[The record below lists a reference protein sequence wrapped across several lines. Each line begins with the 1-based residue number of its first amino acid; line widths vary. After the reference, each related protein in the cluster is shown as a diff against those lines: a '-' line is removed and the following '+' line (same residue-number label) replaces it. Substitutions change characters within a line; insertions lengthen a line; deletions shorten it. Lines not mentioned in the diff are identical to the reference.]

1 MASKHIIAGIDIGN
15 ANVKTVVAE
24 ISRENLRPHVL
35 GAGIS
40 QSNGLRKGM
49 VVDMDETIENIRQ
62 SVGQAENMSGVKI
75 KQAYVSINGLHIK
88 NQVSHGVVAVSRADN
103 EISQN
108 DIDRVIE
115 AATAINLPPNRQKI
129 HVIPRSFTIDGH
141 EHVKDPLGMKGV
153 RIEADVLIIDGL
165 APYIHNL
172 AKCVNENDIEVAE
185 FVFSPLASAKAILDR
200 NQKEHGVLTLDF
212 GGGVSTASLFYEGD
226 LVHTAI
232 LPIGSR
238 HITNDLAVA
247 LRSSMD
253 TAEKTKIQF
262 GSMADSKSGKKNEI
276 DLSELME
283 EEGFVI
289 PRKHVAKVIEARVNE
304 LFDMINGELKKINQI
319 RMIPAGLVIC
329 GGGANMP
336 GLIQVAR
343 NRLGLPVRLANH
355 IHFDGMT
362 DQIKDVSFA
371 VAAGLV
377 LWGLEKESIIPRF
390 FNKNNPLKDN
400 NLIKKGIDWLK
411 GFMP

>member
-1 MASKHIIAGIDIGN
+1 M
-15 ANVKTVVAE
+15 
-24 ISRENLRPHVL
+24 
-35 GAGIS
+35 
-40 QSNGLRKGM
+40 
-49 VVDMDETIENIRQ
+49 
-62 SVGQAENMSGVKI
+62 
-75 KQAYVSINGLHIK
+75 
-88 NQVSHGVVAVSRADN
+88 
-103 EISQN
+103 
-108 DIDRVIE
+108 
-115 AATAINLPPNRQKI
+115 
-129 HVIPRSFTIDGH
+129 
-141 EHVKDPLGMKGV
+141 
-153 RIEADVLIIDGL
+153 
-165 APYIHNL
+165 
-172 AKCVNENDIEVAE
+172 
-185 FVFSPLASAKAILDR
+185 
-200 NQKEHGVLTLDF
+200 
-212 GGGVSTASLFYEGD
+212 
-226 LVHTAI
+226 HTAI

>member
-1 MASKHIIAGIDIGN
+1 
-15 ANVKTVVAE
+15 
-24 ISRENLRPHVL
+24 
-35 GAGIS
+35 
-40 QSNGLRKGM
+40 M
-49 VVDMDETIENIRQ
+49 VVDMEEAIDNIRTAVQ
-62 SVGQAENMSGVKI
+62 RAEAMAGVSVKR
-75 KQAYVSINGLHIK
+75 AYVAVNGLHIK

-262 GSMADSKSGKKNEI
+262 GSMADSN
-276 DLSELME
+276 
-283 EEGFVI
+283 
-289 PRKHVAKVIEARVNE
+289 
-304 LFDMINGELKKINQI
+304 
-319 RMIPAGLVIC
+319 
-329 GGGANMP
+329 
-336 GLIQVAR
+336 
-343 NRLGLPVRLANH
+343 
-355 IHFDGMT
+355 
-362 DQIKDVSFA
+362 
-371 VAAGLV
+371 
-377 LWGLEKESIIPRF
+377 
-390 FNKNNPLKDN
+390 
-400 NLIKKGIDWLK
+400 
-411 GFMP
+411 